1 MIGTPNSVAPRPA
14 VAAPP
19 GLKDSSEPTGASM
32 TGSRSFMP
40 RKFVLA
46 STLETSRS
54 TRGRRAIASSAA
66 RLRRS
71 VVSLSAAP
79 IR

>member
-19 GLKDSSEPTGASM
+19 GSNDFNEPTGASM
-32 TGSRSFMP
+32 TGNRSFIP
-40 RKFVLA
+40 RKFAVQ
-46 STLETSRS
+46 STLETSRR
-54 TRGRRAIASSAA
+54 TRGRKAIASNAA
-66 RLRRS
+66 RLRRN

-79 IR
+79 TR